1 MVYACEWVKKVLTG
15 GTATKPYP
23 CKWVDD
29 NWEKEEKET
38 PYPCEALKEYFSNNQ
53 G

>member
-1 MVYACEWVKKVLTG
+1 MVYACEWVKKVLTSG
-15 GTATKPYP
+15 VATKPYP
-23 CKWVDD
+23 CEWVDK
-29 NWEKEEKET
+29 NWDEEEKET